1 MDINKLKSGKIKI
14 VKKKR
19 KKTINNLLRKF
30 VKDGNK
36 NEKTSK
42 NK

>member
-19 KKTINNLLRKF
+19 KTVNNLLRKF